1 MGSHRRHRSKPEADP
16 EARWQTM
23 KKIAD
28 MAANERVSVVL
39 VKAAARMKPCRK
51 CRSQVEERCLAV
63 R

>member
-1 MGSHRRHRSKPEADP
+1 
-16 EARWQTM
+16 M

-28 MAANERVSVVL
+28 MAANERVSVTL

-51 CRSQVEERCLAV
+51 CRSQVEDRCLAV